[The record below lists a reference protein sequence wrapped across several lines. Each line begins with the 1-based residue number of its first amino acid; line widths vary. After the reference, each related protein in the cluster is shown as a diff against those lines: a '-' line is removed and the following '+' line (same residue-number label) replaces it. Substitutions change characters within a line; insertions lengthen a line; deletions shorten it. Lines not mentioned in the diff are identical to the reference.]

1 MRNRGA
7 MADGGT
13 TVAPI
18 DSAPPAAMTGRSS
31 TIRRQRLGH
40 GGQEFGDPGWRSPV
54 GDMQKRKFLELLAAE
69 TRFRGN
75 GL

>member
-1 MRNRGA
+1 MRSRGA

-13 TVAPI
+13 TAASI
-18 DSAPPAAMTGRSS
+18 DSAPPAAMPGRSS
-31 TIRRQRLGH
+31 AIRRQRLGH
-40 GGQEFGDPGWRSPV
+40 GGQEFGDPGPAQPCRR
-54 GDMQKRKFLELLAAE
+54 QKRKFRELLAAE